1 LRREPANIAPSR
13 PARSRSGRGRVET
26 APLIP
31 LRSTRGVYC
40 VWPAE
45 TYIVYGQPEDGP
57 ARPFLVLERSRSAR
71 RLATGAICAS
81 GAMVHDYYPLLARAV
96 AGLEENTAEA
106 RLTIYERARSVLR
119 AQMRD
124 HQPSLPASER
134 MDEMLALEQA
144 IRKVETEA
152 ILPPAAPERPAA
164 KPRSIAARLRR
175 WLKLNRGPGGHHPG
189 PGPTGELGQGAS
201 RSAAEEGT
209 PVVFH
214 IAPEG

>member
-1 LRREPANIAPSR
+1 MA
-13 PARSRSGRGRVET
+13 
-26 APLIP
+26 
-31 LRSTRGVYC
+31 
-40 VWPAE
+40 
-45 TYIVYGQPEDGP
+45 
-57 ARPFLVLERSRSAR
+57 
-71 RLATGAICAS
+71 
-81 GAMVHDYYPLLARAV
+81 HDYYPLLARAV

-119 AQMRD
+119 AQVRD
-124 HQPSLPASER
+124 HQPKFPASER

-152 ILPPAAPERPAA
+152 ILPPAAPEQPAA
-164 KPRSIAARLRR
+164 KPRSIAARLRC
-175 WLKLNRGPGGHHPG
+175 WLKLNRGPGRHHTG

-214 IAPEG
+214 IAHEG